1 MTCICQYFAKSKKLT
16 IAITTR
22 NHDNSNYAINL
33 FYSIMILIVTMW
45 IILIT
50 TSHHVESDKVII
62 VNNNFRNTTDCCVKG
77 KENCNCS
84 SLFMALQCITDSTT
98 VNITIT
104 SESVELH
111 SNATLHS
118 ASNIRITSSN
128 RTVIKCNNT
137 GSVSFINTTNVTIHG
152 ITWDQCGNPN
162 GSRVD
167 GGISFA
173 NITKLTIDNCTFQHS
188 QMCAVSLSSVSDDI
202 TIKNSYFM
210 SNGLRKTTGSGE
222 GDCGGL
228 KINAVLNET
237 VIVIK
242 DCVFSGNGKSID
254 RQYYPIYG
262 LFIEVFELNQ
272 VNITLTIN
280 RTNFVS
286 NFGGMY
292 LKTEVATF
300 STFILSEVN
309 VSDNINEGIK
319 LPELQIARGD
329 INLMVLNSTFS
340 NNGNGG
346 LNGYIFAYTANSTIN
361 VVIENTNFTDNR
373 AVNFSN
379 RALTIAISS
388 ADTTPLSVYVQH
400 SSFVNNKNGTIYI
413 STSQGKVPHLVRFKE
428 VVIKEC
434 VATGSYSGSVSV
446 SLHSSLNNTY
456 YFQSV
461 FFIANNYSG
470 ITGGALFLKTVNA
483 ENDIFITNCEFQSNS
498 GLGEGAAFYVADG
511 VMSNANVY
519 QTIIKIT
526 DVNFINNKAG
536 DSIVYVEGGSINN
549 TRISLEDTSFT
560 NNIGTALRLFMSRLT
575 FYTYVLFENNTANS
589 GGALYLEQG
598 SQVYFGNKY
607 ANLIVQFVNN
617 TATQYGGVIYTDLP
631 STCPTINGVMFS
643 SFNWNFK
650 ISFMSNKAGI
660 IGNSMYFNIHEFCEI
675 NTNANNSNS
684 LLYFPYK
691 FNYSEAHNTAI
702 VTSPHSVE
710 LYFPNH
716 DGSYISNKTV
726 FIRNKILGKTITF
739 TGAVFDY
746 FSSPAEPTQF
756 HVKCL
761 HGCTNYKLA
770 NNHNWLL
777 VDNVSLLSMTLSG
790 SRVDD
795 FNPINITFAL
805 TSILASFNEQIKL
818 QLIIELSPCYS
829 GYFYD
834 VHSNTCACYN
844 HKDIV
849 ECYDDYNEIKRGYWF
864 GTVTYPPT
872 FTVSLCPSRYCYFGK
887 HRQETRQGYCFLPST
902 LDGQC
907 HSHRTG
913 VACGECKTGYTLAY
927 DLPNCIN
934 TDKCS
939 VGMTILVIV
948 LTILYW
954 IAVVAAV
961 FVLMHFSHKYNIPS
975 NYAYGIIYYY
985 SIVDILLNNN
995 PYISDAV
1002 FQVVAVLSSFAK
1014 LTPQLF
1020 GQLCLAKG
1028 LSGIDQQFIHYTHAL
1043 AVILILLS
1051 VVLVARYSPR
1061 LALYVRRYILRVICI
1076 LLLLSYTSLASTS
1089 LQLLQATQ
1097 YPGYDGLYVYVSP
1110 DMKYFNGRHAFYG
1123 VVALLCGAIVVIGLP
1138 LFLLLEPLI
1147 LNRWFNFIRVMP
1159 LLDQF
1164 QSCYKDEYRW
1174 FAAYYLICRQVIII
1188 IVYFGNDDYYEMLY
1202 YLQTVCVVIAMLHIW
1217 TQPYKIDFL
1226 NAFDGVV
1233 LLTIILVVNANTF
1246 TFLSSA
1252 TSVII
1257 VILVLL
1263 PLIVFCIASSKKLIL
1278 RYIKKLIL
1286 CFTKSQD
1293 QQQYNNLLDST
1304 DHVNTDDD
1312 KDNNTNYGR
1321 YSYIH
1326 IYIYIICTSS
1336 IVSCFSNRLTDQL
1349 TCKHINRWIVLC
1361 TGYRFNLTT

>member
-1 MTCICQYFAKSKKLT
+1 MIV
-16 IAITTR
+16 IIT
-22 NHDNSNYAINL
+22 
-33 FYSIMILIVTMW
+33 VW
-45 IILIT
+45 IILVT
-50 TSHHVESDKVII
+50 TCHHVESDDKVIT
-62 VNNNFRNTTDCCVKG
+62 VNNNGNDSTRCCVKG
-77 KENCNCS
+77 NCSCS
-84 SLFMALQCITDSTT
+84 SLFIALQ
-98 VNITIT
+98 NITNSTIVNIT
-104 SESVELH
+104 SESVDLH
-111 SNATLHS
+111 SNTMLHS
-118 ASNIRITSSN
+118 ASNINITSSIK
-128 RTVIKCNNT
+128 TVIKCNNT
-137 GSVSFINTTNVTIHG
+137 GSVSFINTINVTIHG
-152 ITWDQCGNPN
+152 ITWNQCGNPN
-162 GSRVD
+162 DSRVD

-173 NITKLTIDNCTFQHS
+173 SITKLTLDNCSFQHS
-188 QMCAVSLSSVSDDI
+188 QMCAVVLSAVSDDI
-202 TIKNSYFM
+202 TIKNSYFI
-210 SNGLRKTTGSGE
+210 SNGLRNTTGSGE

-228 KINAVLNET
+228 KINAAVLNET

-254 RQYYPIYG
+254 RLYYIIYG
-262 LFIEVFELNQ
+262 LFIEMSDSTQ
-272 VNITLTIN
+272 ATLTLIIN

-292 LKTEVATF
+292 LTTEVANF
-300 STFILSEVN
+300 PTFILSEVN
-309 VSDNINEGIK
+309 VSDNANEGIK
-319 LPELQIARGD
+319 LSGLQIAKGD
-329 INLMVLNSTFS
+329 INLMVLHSTFS

-346 LNGYIFAYTANSTIN
+346 LIGYIFANKPNGKVNIT
-361 VVIENTNFTDNR
+361 VENTTFTDNR

-379 RALTIAISS
+379 RALAVAISPGDS
-388 ADTTPLSVYVQH
+388 SPLSIYVLN
-400 SSFVNNKNGTIYI
+400 SSFVNNKNGTIDM
-413 STSQGKVPHLVRFKE
+413 STSQGKVLHLVYFYK
-428 VVIKEC
+428 VVIKGC
-434 VATGSYSGSVSV
+434 VTMGSYNSVGGSVSI

-456 YFQSV
+456 YFQLV
-461 FFIANNYSG
+461 FFIANNYLG
-470 ITGGALFLKTVNA
+470 ITGGALFLKTANA
-483 ENDIFITNCEFQSNS
+483 ENDVSINDCVFQNNN
-498 GLGEGAAFYVADG
+498 GLGQGAAFYVADG
-511 VMSNANVY
+511 VMSNSMLY
-519 QTIIKIT
+519 QTFIRFTGVTFNNNTAGSSVVYIGGGS
-526 DVNFINNKAG
+526 VNTTRVTAEGTHFINN
-536 DSIVYVEGGSINN
+536 N
-549 TRISLEDTSFT
+549 
-560 NNIGTALRLFMSRLT
+560 GTALHLFVSQIT
-575 FYTYVLFENNTANS
+575 FYTYVFFKNNFANS
-589 GGALYLEQG
+589 GAALYLEQG
-598 SQVYFGNKY
+598 SQIYFDIKY
-607 ANLIVQFVNN
+607 STIIVQFVNN
-617 TATQYGGVIYTDLP
+617 TASQYGGAIYTDLP
-631 STCPTINGVMFS
+631 STCPNNGAMFHNQ
-643 SFNWNFK
+643 NWTLS
-650 ISFMSNKAGI
+650 ISFINNTAGV
-660 IGNSMYFNIHEFCEI
+660 IGNSLYFNIYEFCVVD
-675 NTNANNSNS
+675 TNVSSINS
-684 LLYFPYK
+684 LLYFLYK

-702 VTSPHSVE
+702 VTTPHSVE

-716 DGSYISNKTV
+716 DGSYISNNTV
-726 FIRNKILGKTITF
+726 FIRNKILGKAITF

-770 NNHNWLL
+770 NNHRWLL
-777 VDNVSLLSMTLSG
+777 VDNVSLLNITLSG
-790 SRVDD
+790 SRID
-795 FNPINITFAL
+795 FNPINITLSL
-805 TSILASFNEQIKL
+805 TSILASFNKQIAL

-834 VHSNTCACYN
+834 VDSNTCACYN

-887 HRQETRQGYCFLPST
+887 HRKETRQGYCLLPST
-902 LDGQC
+902 LDDQC
-907 HSHRTG
+907 HSNRTG

-927 DLPNCIN
+927 DSPNCIN
-934 TDKCS
+934 KNKCS
-939 VGMTILVIV
+939 AGMTILVIV

-961 FVLMHFSHKYNIPS
+961 FILMHFQFQISS
-975 NYAYGIIYYY
+975 GYAYGIIYYY

-995 PYISDAV
+995 PYVSDTV

-1020 GQLCLAKG
+1020 GQLCLTKG

-1043 AVILILLS
+1043 AVLLILLS

-1123 VVALLCGAIVVIGLP
+1123 VVALLCGAVVVIGLP

-1147 LNRWFNFIRVMP
+1147 LSRWFNFVKVKP

-1164 QSCYKDEYRW
+1164 QGCYKNNYRW

-1188 IVYFGNDDYYEMLY
+1188 IVYFGNNDYYEMLY

-1217 TQPYKIDFL
+1217 IQPYTDSFL

-1252 TSVII
+1252 TSVIT

-1263 PLIVFCIASSKKLIL
+1263 PLIVFCVASSKRLIL
-1278 RYIKKLIL
+1278 R
-1286 CFTKSQD
+1286 FTKSQD
-1293 QQQYNNLLDST
+1293 QQQYNLLDDT
-1304 DHVNTDDD
+1304 DHV
-1312 KDNNTNYGR
+1312 DNNSDHRDDNMNYGR
-1321 YSYIH
+1321 YTYN
-1326 IYIYIICTSS
+1326 YTVAMCIIM
-1336 IVSCFSNRLTDQL
+1336 V
-1349 TCKHINRWIVLC
+1349 
-1361 TGYRFNLTT
+1361 

>member
-1 MTCICQYFAKSKKLT
+1 
-16 IAITTR
+16 
-22 NHDNSNYAINL
+22 
-33 FYSIMILIVTMW
+33 MILIVTVW
-45 IILIT
+45 IVLIT
-50 TSHHVESDKVII
+50 TSHHVESDKVIT
-62 VNNNFRNTTDCCVKG
+62 VNNNGRNTTDCCVKG

-84 SLFMALQCITDSTT
+84 SLFMALQGITDSTT

-111 SNATLHS
+111 SNTTLHS

-210 SNGLRKTTGSGE
+210 SNSLRKTIGSGE

-228 KINAVLNET
+228 KINTDVVGAT
-237 VIVIK
+237 VTIVIY
-242 DCVFSGNGKSID
+242 DSVFSGNGKSID
-254 RQYYPIYG
+254 RLYYPIYG

-346 LNGYIFAYTANSTIN
+346 LNGYIFAYAANSKIS

-388 ADTTPLSVYVQH
+388 ADSTPLSVYVQN
-400 SSFVNNKNGTIYI
+400 SNFINNKNGTIYI
-413 STSQGKVPHLVRFKE
+413 STSQGKVSHLVYFNE

-434 VATGSYSGSVSV
+434 VAMGSSSGSGSVSI
-446 SLHSSLNNTY
+446 SLHSSVNNTY

-470 ITGGALFLKTVNA
+470 ITGGALFLKTANA
-483 ENDIFITNCEFQSNS
+483 GNEIFIYNCVFDSNR
-498 GLGEGAAFYVADG
+498 GLGEGAAVYVADG
-511 VMSNANVY
+511 VMSNADVY
-519 QTIIKIT
+519 LTIIT
-526 DVNFINNKAG
+526 VEGAYFTNNKAG
-536 DSIVYVEGGSINN
+536 NSIVSVEGGSINN
-549 TRISLEDTSFT
+549 TRIYLKDTRFI
-560 NNIGTALRLFMSRLT
+560 NNIGTALHLSMSQVAFHYGHTCILFI
-575 FYTYVLFENNTANS
+575 NNTANS
-589 GGALYLEQG
+589 GAALYLGQG
-598 SQVYFGNKY
+598 SQVYFANKN
-607 ANLIVQFVNN
+607 AFVIVQFVNN
-617 TATQYGGVIYTDLP
+617 TATQYGGAIYADLP
-631 STCPTINGVMFS
+631 SSCPINGVMFRS
-643 SFNWNFK
+643 VNLKLN
-650 ISFMSNKAGI
+650 ISFMNNKAGI
-660 IGNSMYFNIHEFCEI
+660 IGNSMYFNIHKFCEI
-675 NTNANNSNS
+675 NTNVNNSNS
-684 LLYFPYK
+684 LLYLPYK
-691 FNYSEAHNTAI
+691 FNYSEAHSTAI

-756 HVKCL
+756 HFQCL
-761 HGCTNYKLA
+761 SDCTNYTLA
-770 NNHNWLL
+770 DDRLL
-777 VDNVSLLSMTLSG
+777 VDNVSLLSITLSG
-790 SRVDD
+790 SRVD
-795 FNPINITFAL
+795 FNPINITLSL
-805 TSILASFNEQIKL
+805 TSILASFDKQITL
-818 QLIIELSPCYS
+818 RLIIELSPCYS

-834 VHSNTCACYN
+834 VHSNTCVCYN
-844 HKDIV
+844 HKDII

-864 GTVTYPPT
+864 GAVADPSKL
-872 FTVSLCPSRYCYFGK
+872 TVSLCPSQYCYFGK
-887 HRQETRQGYCFLPST
+887 HRKETRQGYCLLPST
-902 LDGQC
+902 LDDQC

-927 DLPNCIN
+927 DSPNCIN
-934 TDKCS
+934 KNKCS
-939 VGMTILVIV
+939 AGMTILVIV

-961 FVLMHFSHKYNIPS
+961 FILMHFQFQISS
-975 NYAYGIIYYY
+975 GYAYGIIYYY

-995 PYISDAV
+995 PYVSDTV

-1028 LSGIDQQFIHYTHAL
+1028 LSGIDQQFIHYTHAV
-1043 AVILILLS
+1043 AVLLILLS

-1061 LALYVRRYILRVICI
+1061 LAFYVRRYILRVICI

-1123 VVALLCGAIVVIGLP
+1123 VVALLSEAIVVIGLP

-1147 LNRWFNFIRVMP
+1147 LSRWFNFIKVKP

-1164 QSCYKDEYRW
+1164 QGCYKNNYRW

-1188 IVYFGNDDYYEMLY
+1188 IVYFGNNDYYEMLY

-1217 TQPYKIDFL
+1217 IQPYTDSFL

-1263 PLIVFCIASSKKLIL
+1263 PLIVFCVASGKKLIL
-1278 RYIKKLIL
+1278 RY
-1286 CFTKSQD
+1286 TKSQD
-1293 QQQYNNLLDST
+1293 QQQYNLLDDT
-1304 DHVNTDDD
+1304 DHV
-1312 KDNNTNYGR
+1312 DNNRNHRDDNMNFGR
-1321 YSYIH
+1321 YI
-1326 IYIYIICTSS
+1326 
-1336 IVSCFSNRLTDQL
+1336 
-1349 TCKHINRWIVLC
+1349 
-1361 TGYRFNLTT
+1361 LTTIQ